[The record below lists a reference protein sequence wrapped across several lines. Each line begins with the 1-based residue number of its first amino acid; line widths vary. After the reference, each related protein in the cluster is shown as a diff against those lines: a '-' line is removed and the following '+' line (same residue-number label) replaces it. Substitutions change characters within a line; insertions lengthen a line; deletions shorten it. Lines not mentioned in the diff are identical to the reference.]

1 MQSHFVCVRVCVC
14 VRVFATVTFNLKIP
28 CGDKQIGRMTVMVV
42 ATSRVVS

>member
-1 MQSHFVCVRVCVC
+1 